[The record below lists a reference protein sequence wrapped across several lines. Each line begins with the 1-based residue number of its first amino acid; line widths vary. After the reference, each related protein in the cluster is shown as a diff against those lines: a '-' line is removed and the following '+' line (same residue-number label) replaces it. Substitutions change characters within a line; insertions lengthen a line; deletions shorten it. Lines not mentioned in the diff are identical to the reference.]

1 MLCHTSK
8 TAGKVSILYA
18 DFYFS
23 FYLLIFIERRS
34 DLTSMSC
41 ARAKSDGFC
50 SIGNVVVLESGY
62 NKQHMFTFQS

>member
-1 MLCHTSK
+1 M
-8 TAGKVSILYA
+8 AGKASVLYA
-18 DFYFS
+18 DFYFW
-23 FYLLIFIERRS
+23 FYLLIFIESSR

-50 SIGNVVVLESGY
+50 SIGNVVVLESGS